1 MTTAKPT
8 PIRVALDW
16 TPNTVHSGLFV
27 ANSALHNLYGSANLS
42 VTLILPDPSYTT
54 TPAKLVETGQAD
66 LCICPSESC
75 VAYAE
80 AGRRTVETGG
90 QNGQTKMQLCAI
102 YAILARDASAIVSR
116 TCLRPRDLVDSS
128 GGYGSYNARYEDDIV
143 RAMVEH
149 DGGDASKLKV
159 RNETGKL
166 DLFEEVLHS
175 RMDATWVFLPWEG
188 LEAEMAGHG
197 VRAWRLEGYGVPYGY
212 APVIAYDS
220 RNGKVGEAALR
231 RFVAATTEG
240 YKIAMRKPE
249 EAARCLEKECRP
261 KRERDFLEESQRM
274 INAYYAD
281 GDKLGRMKDEKW
293 EEWVSWLRN
302 RDLLKDQS
310 VNYRNLYTN
319 NFFE

>member
-27 ANSALHNLYGSANLS
+27 ANSALHNLYASANLS

-80 AGRRTVETGG
+80 AGRRTAETGKES
-90 QNGQTKMQLCAI
+90 KMQLCAI
-102 YAILARDASAIVSR
+102 YAILARDASAIVSK
-116 TCLRPRDLVDSS
+116 TCSRPQDLVDSN

-143 RAMVEH
+143 RAMIEH
-149 DGGDASKLKV
+149 DGGDASKLQVK
-159 RNETGKL
+159 NETGKL
-166 DLFEEVLHS
+166 DLFAEVREGKL
-175 RMDATWVFLPWEG
+175 DATWVFLPWEG
-188 LEAEMAGHG
+188 LEAETAGQG

-231 RFVAATTEG
+231 RFVAATKKG
-240 YKIAMRKPE
+240 YEIAIRKPE
-249 EAARCLEKECRP
+249 EAARCLENECRP
-261 KRERDFLEESQRM
+261 KRDRDFLETSQRM

-281 GDKLGRMKDEKW
+281 GDKLGTMKDGKW

-302 RDLLKDQS
+302 RGLLKDES